1 MMEEV
6 MGKAF
11 GRRNFLKGLAVAGA
25 GMMGAGALAA
35 CAPQASAEEGEYD
48 FAQTVAWDGQYDVVV
63 VGAKVTAENLATG
76 EVLAVETD
84 EFGDFW
90 FRQVGKAA
98 WRVYVEAEGY
108 LTRVLE
114 ASTAEEDRNMGPVAL
129 YKAE

>member
-63 VGAKVTAENLATG
+63 VGFGSAGAVAAK
-76 EVLAVETD
+76 
-84 EFGDFW
+84 
-90 FRQVGKAA
+90 
-98 WRVYVEAEGY
+98 
-108 LTRVLE
+108 
-114 ASTAEEDRNMGPVAL
+114 
-129 YKAE
+129 